1 MSMIIGIPRAFLYY
15 RYKYLWETFF
25 EELDI
30 EVVVSPETNKS
41 LIGSGISHS
50 IDESCLSS
58 KIYMGHVAWLIGKC
72 DHILVPRIASYSDDQ
87 IVCSKLWA
95 AVDVVQNVFRGQNI
109 NVLDYNIDYAK
120 LKTEFIAFMKMGRRL
135 KKRRFSVLR
144 AYFMAKQAE
153 KMMHE
158 RQVSEQKELL
168 LQEGKLKILIVSHSY
183 NVYDWYIGGPVM
195 NLLKKQGCIPIVAE
209 IVERPLAV
217 KIAKDISP
225 TLKWS
230 YNQELLGALALYK
243 NDVDGIILLTAFPCG
258 PDSLVNEVII
268 RRTKDVPIISLVV
281 DELEGLAGLETRIES
296 FVDIIR
302 FRAGG
307 FYE

>member
-1 MSMIIGIPRAFLYY
+1 MKVGIPRAFLYY

-25 EELDI
+25 EELEV
-30 EVVVSPETNKS
+30 EVVVSPETNKA
-41 LIGSGISHS
+41 LISSGISHS

-58 KIYMGHVAWLIGKC
+58 KIYLGHVAWLIGKC
-72 DHILVPRIASYSDDQ
+72 DFILVPRIASYADDQ

-95 AVDVVQNVFRGQNI
+95 AVDVVQNIFRGQNI

-120 LKTEFIAFMKMGRRL
+120 RKNEFVAFMRMGRRL
-135 KKRRFSVLR
+135 KKRRFSILR

-168 LQEGKLKILIVSHSY
+168 GQQGKLKILVISHSY
-183 NVYDWYIGGPVM
+183 NVYDKYIGGPVLDM
-195 NLLKKQGCIPIVAE
+195 LRKQDCTPIVAE
-209 IVERPLAV
+209 VVERPQAV
-217 KIAKDISP
+217 KAAKEISP

-230 YNQELLGALALYK
+230 YNQELLGALAMYK
-243 NDVDGIILLTAFPCG
+243 DDIDGIILLTAFPCG

-268 RRTKDVPIISLVV
+268 RRTKDKPIISLVV
-281 DELEGLAGLETRIES
+281 DEMEGLAGLETRIES
-296 FVDIIR
+296 FIDIIR
-302 FRAGG
+302 FRG
-307 FYE
+307 EKL

>member
-1 MSMIIGIPRAFLYY
+1 MKVGIPRAFLYY

-25 EELDI
+25 EELGV
-30 EVVVSPETNKS
+30 EMVVSPETNRS
-41 LIGSGISHS
+41 LLGSGISHS

-58 KIYMGHVAWLIGKC
+58 KIYLGHVAWLIGKC
-72 DHILVPRIASYSDDQ
+72 DYILVPRIASYGDDQ

-120 LKTEFIAFMKMGRRL
+120 RKNEFVAFMRMGRRL
-135 KKRRFSVLR
+135 KKRRFSILR

-158 RQVSEQKELL
+158 RQVCEQKEQLG
-168 LQEGKLKILIVSHSY
+168 QKEKIKILVVSHSY
-183 NVYDWYIGGPVM
+183 NVYDKYIGRPV
-195 NLLKKQGCIPIVAE
+195 LDILKKQDCVPIVAE
-209 IVERPLAV
+209 VVERPQAV
-217 KIAKDISP
+217 KAAKDISP

-230 YNQELLGALALYK
+230 YNQELLGALAMYK
-243 NDVDGIILLTAFPCG
+243 DDIDGIILLTAFPCG

-268 RRTKDVPIISLVV
+268 RRTKDKPIISLVV
-281 DELEGLAGLETRIES
+281 DEMEGLAGLETRIES
-296 FVDIIR
+296 FVDVIK
-302 FRAGG
+302 FR
-307 FYE
+307 EEKL